1 MMGGI
6 GPPALCNA
14 DIAVSLTD
22 CEGGVSGRGGD
33 FEQDGLFLERYEF
46 LLSML
51 DDETFMTL

>member
-1 MMGGI
+1 
-6 GPPALCNA
+6 LCNA